1 MNRRANRAWLPKAY
15 LALLIAA
22 ATPSILLAQ
31 EPLWGGALVSKID
44 SLAATTLSQ
53 GPVAALS
60 IGVKRGD
67 QLLLAKG
74 YGEADVENAVPA
86 TAETV
91 YRIGSITKQFTA
103 AAIMQLVEGG
113 KIGLEDSITDHL
125 MDYPTQGHKVTI
137 RHLLTHTSGIK
148 SYTELEALRPKMT
161 LDLTDEELLAVFKD
175 EPFDFAP
182 GERFLYN
189 NSAFYMLGMVVGE
202 AGGTTYREYLDAHL
216 FGPLGLTGSSYCD
229 ERPIIPG
236 RAEGYEVVEG
246 QLMNDAYLSM
256 NQPGAAGALCSTVLD
271 LLSWSSALRG
281 GRVVS
286 TASYGQMT
294 TSATLSDGSST
305 GYGFGLGL
313 GSLEGNPHVSH
324 GGGINGFNT
333 MLAYYPESDLDVV
346 VLSNTTGAHPGRIAE
361 TIGKWVHGIEVPVV
375 LDERLTVEQLGAYVG
390 VYDLGPGLELTVSVR
405 EEQLFAGPTGQ
416 DESRLRAQGNH
427 VFIPTFD
434 DAVRVVFAVD
444 GDRAAS
450 LVLHQEGQELQGIR
464 VR

>member
-1 MNRRANRAWLPKAY
+1 
-15 LALLIAA
+15 
-22 ATPSILLAQ
+22 
-31 EPLWGGALVSKID
+31 
-44 SLAATTLSQ
+44 
-53 GPVAALS
+53 
-60 IGVKRGD
+60 
-67 QLLLAKG
+67 
-74 YGEADVENAVPA
+74 
-86 TAETV
+86 
-91 YRIGSITKQFTA
+91 
-103 AAIMQLVEGG
+103 MQLVEGG
-113 KIGLEDSITDHL
+113 KIGLEDSVTDRL

-202 AGGTTYREYLDAHL
+202 TGGTTYREYIDAHL

-229 ERPIIPG
+229 ERPIIPR

-281 GRVVS
+281 GQVVS

-313 GSLEGNPHVSH
+313 GSLEGNPRVSH
-324 GGGINGFNT
+324 GGGINGFYT
-333 MLAYYPESDLDVV
+333 MLAHYPESDLDVV

-450 LVLHQEGQELQGIR
+450 LVLHQGGQETQGIR

>member
-1 MNRRANRAWLPKAY
+1 MNRRANHAWLIT
-15 LALLIAA
+15 LIAA
-22 ATPSILLAQ
+22 ALPSMLYAQ
-31 EPLWGGALVSKID
+31 EPIWGGALVSKID
-44 SLAATTLSQ
+44 ALAAEILAQ

-74 YGEADVENAVPA
+74 YGEADVENAVTA

-103 AAIMQLVEGG
+103 AAIMQLVESG
-113 KIGLEDSITDHL
+113 KIGLEDPITDHL
-125 MDYPTQGHKVTI
+125 TDYPTQGHKITI

-148 SYTELEALRPKMT
+148 SYTGLAAWGPKTT
-161 LDLTDEELLAVFKD
+161 LDLTDDELLALFKD

-182 GERFLYN
+182 GDKFLYN

-202 AGGTTYREYLDAHL
+202 ASGTTYREYIDAHL
-216 FGPLGLTGSSYCD
+216 FEPLGLTRSSYCD
-229 ERPIIPG
+229 EQQIIPG
-236 RAEGYEVVEG
+236 RAEGYEIHEG

-271 LLSWSSALRG
+271 LLSWSSALRD

-286 TASYGQMT
+286 MASYGQMT

-313 GSLEGNPHVSH
+313 GSLEGNPAVLH

-333 MLAYYPESDLDVV
+333 MMAYYPESELDVV
-346 VLSNTTGAHPGRIAE
+346 VLSNTNGTHPNRIAE
-361 TIGKWVHGIEVPVV
+361 TIGKWVHGIK
-375 LDERLTVEQLGAYVG
+375 
-390 VYDLGPGLELTVSVR
+390 
-405 EEQLFAGPTGQ
+405 
-416 DESRLRAQGNH
+416 
-427 VFIPTFD
+427 
-434 DAVRVVFAVD
+434 
-444 GDRAAS
+444 
-450 LVLHQEGQELQGIR
+450 
-464 VR
+464 